1 VGGGDRQLARVE
13 DHDPRRSLD
22 ELIVLDHNDVE
33 RLLPMRECIAVMEQA
48 LGDLQRGF
56 LSHPLRTVWVPPDV
70 NGATVWMPAYR
81 SAPKPMFGTKLLF
94 VLNDNP
100 SRGLDSHQGQVILAD
115 GETGQIRALLDAS
128 AVTGIRTA
136 AVSALATKL
145 LAREEASVLAIV
157 GTGVQARKHLE
168 AIPLVRTFSRVLIA
182 GRTRDHAQRFVDEVA
197 AGVACP
203 VAAAESVEDAVRA
216 ADVLVTVTDSPTPV
230 MSREWLRP
238 GTHVNAVGASRPWAL
253 EIDPK
258 IYADAVVFCDRRES
272 LCAEAGDYLRALKER
287 VIAGPEQVGELGEL
301 ITGARKGRT
310 SADQITLFRSLGLA
324 IEDLAAAEF
333 IVGRSG

>member
-1 VGGGDRQLARVE
+1 
-13 DHDPRRSLD
+13 
-22 ELIVLDHNDVE
+22 
-33 RLLPMRECIAVMEQA
+33 MRECIAVMEQA

-145 LAREEASVLAIV
+145 LAREDASVLAIV

-168 AIPLVRTFSRVLIA
+168 AIPIVRTFSRVLIA

-197 AGVACP
+197 AGAACP
-203 VAAAESVEDAVRA
+203 VVAAASVEDAVRA
-216 ADVLVTVTDSPTPV
+216 ADVLVTVTDSPAPI

-258 IYADAVVFCDRRES
+258 IYADAVAFCDRRES
-272 LCAEAGDYLRALKER
+272 LCAEAGDYLRAVKER

-333 IVGRSG
+333 IVGKSG

>member
-1 VGGGDRQLARVE
+1 
-13 DHDPRRSLD
+13 
-22 ELIVLDHNDVE
+22 
-33 RLLPMRECIAVMEQA
+33 MRECIAVMEQA

-81 SAPKPMFGTKLLF
+81 SKPKPMFGTKLLF

-145 LAREEASVLAIV
+145 LAREDASVLAIV

-168 AIPLVRTFSRVLIA
+168 AVPLVRTFSRVLIA

-197 AGVACP
+197 AAVACP

-272 LCAEAGDYLRALKER
+272 LCAEAGDYLRAVADRL
-287 VIAGPEQVGELGEL
+287 IAGPEQVGELGEL
-301 ITGARKGRT
+301 IVGARKGRT

-333 IVGRSG
+333 VLRRSEGSA

>member
-1 VGGGDRQLARVE
+1 
-13 DHDPRRSLD
+13 
-22 ELIVLDHNDVE
+22 
-33 RLLPMRECIAVMEQA
+33 MRECIAEMEQA
-48 LGDLQRGF
+48 FGDLQRGL
-56 LSHPLRTVWVPPDV
+56 LSHPLRTVWVPPVV

-136 AVSALATKL
+136 AVSALATRL
-145 LAREEASVLAIV
+145 LAREDASILAIV
-157 GTGVQARKHLE
+157 GTGIQARKHLE
-168 AIPLVRTFSRVLIA
+168 SIPLVRTFSRALIA

-197 AGVACP
+197 AGAACP

-216 ADVLVTVTDSPTPV
+216 ADVVVTVTDSPTPV

-272 LCAEAGDYLRALKER
+272 LCAEAGDYLRAVADRL
-287 VIAGPEQVGELGEL
+287 IAGPEQIGELGEL
-301 ITGARKGRT
+301 IVGRRNGRAST
-310 SADQITLFRSLGLA
+310 DQITMFRSLGLA
-324 IEDLAAAEF
+324 IEDLAAAEH
-333 IVGRSG
+333 IVSKTQ

>member
-1 VGGGDRQLARVE
+1 M
-13 DHDPRRSLD
+13 SL
-22 ELIVLDHNDVE
+22 LILDSQQVE

-48 LGDLQRGF
+48 FGDLQRGF
-56 LSHPLRTVWVPPDV
+56 LSHPLRTVWVPPGV

-136 AVSALATKL
+136 AVSALATRL
-145 LAREEASVLAIV
+145 LAREDASVLAIV

-168 AIPLVRTFSRVLIA
+168 AIPLVRRCSRVLIA
-182 GRTRDHAQRFVDEVA
+182 GRTGDHAQRFVDEVA

-216 ADVLVTVTDSPTPV
+216 ADVVVTVTDSPTPV
-230 MSREWLRP
+230 LSREWLRP
-238 GTHVNAVGASRPWAL
+238 GTHVNAVGATRPWAL

-258 IYADAVVFCDRRES
+258 IYADAVTFCDRRES
-272 LCAEAGDYLRALKER
+272 LCAEAGDYLRAVKDR

-301 ITGARKGRT
+301 IVGARKGRT
-310 SADQITLFRSLGLA
+310 SSDQITLFRSLGLA
-324 IEDLAAAEF
+324 IEDLAAAEH
-333 IVGRSG
+333 VVSKVE